1 MKVRE
6 GHLVDGSASRTRTV
20 LLGYLSLTKPRVI
33 ELLLVTTIPAMLL
46 ADRGAVNPL
55 LILNTLVGGLLAA
68 AGANALNCVADAD
81 IDKKMKR
88 TERRPLA
95 RDSVPRS
102 HALVFGLAL
111 SVASF
116 FWLWWTTNMLSAH
129 LAGAT
134 IAFYVLVYT
143 MVLKR
148 RTWQNVVWGG
158 AAGCMPVM
166 VGWSAVT
173 GSLSWQPIVLFL
185 VIFFWTPPHTWALAM
200 RYKED
205 YKAAGVPML
214 PVIATEEHV
223 TKQILLYSWAMVIT
237 SLVLVPA
244 AGVVYAAVTLVA
256 GAWFLLMAHQLYRS
270 VRGGA
275 AACFGFQVPE
285 GTIERVAGGARRQRR
300 LQTGAVEPG
309 FEARP
314 QRLDR
319 RRHTLHGFAITRIGH
334 AFAPAPCL
342 AIAQFG
348 DHDHGLGLRAAADG
362 EGTGDRPA
370 LDRDGKR

>member
-1 MKVRE
+1 
-6 GHLVDGSASRTRTV
+6 
-20 LLGYLSLTKPRVI
+20 
-33 ELLLVTTIPAMLL
+33 MLL
-46 ADRGAVNPL
+46 ADRGNVDIL
-55 LILNTLVGGLLAA
+55 LILSTLFGGWMGAA
-68 AGANALNCVADAD
+68 SANSLNCVVDAD
-81 IDKKMKR
+81 IDKVMKR
-88 TERRPLA
+88 TARRPLA
-95 RDSVPRS
+95 RDAVPTS
-102 HALVFGLAL
+102 HAFVFGMTLG
-111 SVASF
+111 VASF
-116 FWLWWTTNMLSAH
+116 LWLWWRANL
-129 LAGAT
+129 LAGCLVVLT

-256 GAWFLLMAHQLYRS
+256 GAGSCSWPIS
-270 VRGGA
+270 CTA
-275 AACFGFQVPE
+275 ASAA
-285 GTIERVAGGARRQRR
+285 ER
-300 LQTGAVEPG
+300 P
-309 FEARP
+309 
-314 QRLDR
+314 
-319 RRHTLHGFAITRIGH
+319 
-334 AFAPAPCL
+334 
-342 AIAQFG
+342 
-348 DHDHGLGLRAAADG
+348 
-362 EGTGDRPA
+362 
-370 LDRDGKR
+370 